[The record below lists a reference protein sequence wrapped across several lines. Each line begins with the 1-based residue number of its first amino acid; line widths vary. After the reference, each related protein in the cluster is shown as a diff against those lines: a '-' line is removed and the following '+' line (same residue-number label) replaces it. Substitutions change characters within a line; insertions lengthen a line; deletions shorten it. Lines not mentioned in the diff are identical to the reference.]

1 VICAATP
8 SEVSDSE
15 QTLCEIERSLT
26 RTERHFPSPLVPDD
40 PVIIQRMGTIER
52 VMKDVEYAIR
62 TLAKTPTF
70 TAIAVITLATGIGA
84 TVGIFTIVNAV
95 LLRPLPI
102 HDPER
107 VGIVNAQEV
116 KRHDTVG
123 ASWTKYE
130 AMRASNHVFTN
141 TAAYVDRD
149 VTFGS
154 GNTPEQILGARV
166 TWTFFDVLGVQPA
179 LGRTFRPEEDVE
191 NAAPVALVT
200 NGFWQRLLGGTPDAV
215 GRSIKIDGR
224 DTLVVGVLPAEF
236 RFQFSNREPQVYLT
250 AVFTP
255 AIMTAAQV
263 RHGAGFLE
271 YVVRLKPGVSF
282 AQASSDL
289 LSVDA
294 QYGRDFGGFVDANR
308 YTLHLV
314 PFTDNLVGVVR
325 PALLMLLGAVGLVL
339 LIACANVAH
348 LLLARAAVRQRE
360 VAVRLALGASRARLI
375 QQFLTESLVLSL
387 GGCALGA
394 MMARS
399 AIGLLVAHGPAN
411 IPRLTDVTADARVL
425 AFSIAVSLL
434 TAVIF
439 GIAPAL
445 RASRIPVGV
454 LKDSRSGEATSRS
467 SSRFHNLLA
476 ASETAIT
483 VTLLIAAGLLF
494 QSLVRMQAVN
504 PGFNPDHVY
513 AARVALP
520 RAKYAQPFQREAFF
534 TELLHRLQSEPGLT
548 RIGAT
553 SVLPMNQE
561 NFGFFFFVEGQPSLG
576 LGRDP
581 VTSARHVSPDYF
593 DVMRIPLRRGRTFTD
608 GDNARSRPVAIVNET
623 TARRYFPNV
632 DPVGRH
638 FAITGDNVPREI
650 VGVVGDVHFDGPA
663 RSDQDEVYLPYRQ
676 VPWPTMTVV
685 AASPLAADQVAAIL
699 RREVTRL
706 DPDQAVAELTTMQQV
721 VAASTTQQ
729 EFTSSLLGAFALLA
743 TTLAVIGLYGV
754 TTLFVNQRRH
764 EFGIRMALG
773 AQRSAVLLLV
783 IRQGMRA
790 ILGGAVVGLLGA
802 FAASRVLS
810 GLLFGIT
817 ATNPV
822 TYAVGAVALCIV
834 GLIACYVP
842 ALRAVAVDP
851 ALALRHE

>member
-1 VICAATP
+1 
-8 SEVSDSE
+8 
-15 QTLCEIERSLT
+15 
-26 RTERHFPSPLVPDD
+26 
-40 PVIIQRMGTIER
+40 MGTIER
-52 VMKDVEYAIR
+52 VMKDVQYAIR

-70 TAIAVITLATGIGA
+70 TAIAVVTLATGIGA

-102 HDPER
+102 RDPEQ

-130 AMRASNHVFTN
+130 VMRASNHVFTS

-166 TWTFFDVLGVQPA
+166 TWTFFDVLGVPPA

-191 NAAPVALVT
+191 NASPVAIIT
-200 NGFWQRLLGGTPDAV
+200 DGFWQRQLGAAPDAV

-224 DTLVVGVLPAEF
+224 DTVVVGVLPPGF

-271 YVVRLKPGVSF
+271 YIVRLKPGVSF

-289 LSVDA
+289 ASVDA
-294 QYGRDFGGFVDANR
+294 QYQRDFGSFVDANR
-308 YTLHLV
+308 YALHLV
-314 PFTDNLVGVVR
+314 PFTENLVGVVR

-348 LLLARAAVRQRE
+348 LLLARSAVRQRE
-360 VAVRLALGASRARLI
+360 IAVRLALGASRPRLI

-411 IPRLTDVTADARVL
+411 IPRLRDVTADARVL

-439 GIAPAL
+439 GIAPAV
-445 RASRIPVGV
+445 RASGITVGV
-454 LKDSRSGEATSRS
+454 LNDGRGGGLTSRS

-513 AARVALP
+513 AARIALP

-534 TELLHRLQSEPGLT
+534 TQLLRNLQSAPGLT
-548 RIGAT
+548 RVGAT

-581 VTSARHVSPDYF
+581 VTSARHVSADYF

-608 GDNARSRPVAIVNET
+608 GDNAQSRPVAIVNET

-650 VGVVGDVHFDGPA
+650 VGIVGDVRFDGPA

-685 AASPLAADQVAAIL
+685 AASSLGADQIAAVL

-706 DPDQAVAELTTMQQV
+706 DPDQAVAELTTMQHV

-729 EFTSSLLGAFALLA
+729 QFTTSLLGAFALLA

-822 TYAVGAVALCIV
+822 TYAAAAGALCIV
-834 GLIACYVP
+834 GLVACYVP
-842 ALRAVAVDP
+842 ARRAVAIDP